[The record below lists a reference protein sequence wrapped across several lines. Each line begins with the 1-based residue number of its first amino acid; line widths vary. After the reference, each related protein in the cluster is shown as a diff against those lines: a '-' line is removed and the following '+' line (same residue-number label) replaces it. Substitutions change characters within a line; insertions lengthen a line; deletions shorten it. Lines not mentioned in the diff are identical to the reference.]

1 MWEQIL
7 PGLRIKIFMTVL
19 LGVVYPL
26 AMTGISQ
33 VLFPKQANGSLIT
46 AGDKVIGSEIIG
58 QSFSKPEYFHPR
70 PSAAGGGYDAT
81 ASSGS
86 NLGPTSAKLIH
97 GTTKM
102 DDKKN
107 EVVDYDGINLRIV
120 HYCVENDIPY
130 ESSTPLDRFKGADG
144 SLDDVKLIKA
154 FNDDKAPL
162 IFTPKAPIAADAVTA
177 SSSGLDPHISPA
189 NAQAQASRVAKARGI
204 SVDQADQIVAKLT
217 EGPDLGLLGEPRVN
231 VLKLNL
237 AMDQQFPR
245 K

>member
-1 MWEQIL
+1 MWKQIL
-7 PGLRIKIFMTVL
+7 PGLRIKLFMTVV
-19 LGVVYPL
+19 LGVLYPL

-46 AGDKVIGSEIIG
+46 AGGKVIGSEIIG
-58 QSFSKPEYFHPR
+58 QGFTKPEYFHPR

-107 EVVDYDGINLRIV
+107 EVVDYDGINVRIV
-120 HYCVENDIPY
+120 HFSVDNDIPY
-130 ESSTPLDRFKGADG
+130 ESSMPLDHFKAADG

-162 IFTPKAPIAADAVTA
+162 IFTPKAPIPADAVTA
-177 SSSGLDPHISPA
+177 SASGLDPHISPA
-189 NAQAQASRVAKARGI
+189 NALAQASRVAKARGI
-204 SVDQADQIVAKLT
+204 SADQANQVVAKFT
-217 EGPDLGLLGEPRVN
+217 EGPELGLLGEPRVN